1 MSSRMLWTARVVL
14 TGTNG
19 ESGTIDLSAQNLCS
33 VKEIELFLGKAV
45 KMASQL
51 NQAHIEEM
59 MPASSRQ
66 PFKVVG

>member
-1 MSSRMLWTARVVL
+1 MSNRMIWSARVILV
-14 TGTNG
+14 GTNG
-19 ESGTIDLSAQNLCS
+19 ESGTIDLATQNLCS

-51 NQAHIEEM
+51 NQAHLEEM
-59 MPASSRQ
+59 MPASARQ

>member
-1 MSSRMLWTARVVL
+1 MIWSARVILV
-14 TGTNG
+14 GTNG
-19 ESGTIDLSAQNLCS
+19 ESGTIDLATQNLCS

-51 NQAHIEEM
+51 NQAHLEEM
-59 MPASSRQ
+59 MPASARQ

>member
-1 MSSRMLWTARVVL
+1 
-14 TGTNG
+14 
-19 ESGTIDLSAQNLCS
+19 LCS

-51 NQAHIEEM
+51 NQAHLDEL
-59 MPASSRQ
+59 MPASARQ